1 MTEKE
6 LEAKILALETKV
18 QKLEKLVGGIM
29 RQMTMAALQVE
40 G

>member
-6 LEAKILALETKV
+6 RDDKILELETKV
-18 QKLEKLVGGIM
+18 TKLEKIVGGIM